1 MLMKKYLLIL
11 LLPVAFNAFGQESEI
26 IFQED
31 FEAASITEM
40 ISKWDEA
47 KNHANMSFSA
57 DVPQSSPGSQS
68 VVMTYTEGQNTG
80 GHLYKM
86 FPDGYDSLFARFYVK
101 FEANHSP
108 VHHFVHM
115 GGYNPPTSWPQG
127 GAGSRPVGNERFTTG
142 IEPIGDNWS
151 WDFYTYWMH
160 MRGYA
165 DPNYFWGNTFHPD
178 PPALIKRGE
187 WICVEL
193 MMKVNDPVE
202 AYNGEQ
208 AFWVDGEKIQHL
220 GKGFPNGYWVWD
232 KFYPHP
238 DSSAFEGFQ
247 WRNDENL
254 KLNFF
259 WLLYYMT
266 GETDHMNKVYF
277 DDVVVSTEYIG
288 PIVTGIDDLDLESGL
303 DTSVYPNP
311 FTGATTI
318 KYDVQKQGE
327 VRIDVYNSLGDR
339 VSTVVKENQ
348 DPGEHS
354 VVFDADSY
362 KSGIYYYTIQKG
374 DLTDKGKMVLLR

>member
-1 MLMKKYLLIL
+1 MKILIHIAVLL
-11 LLPVAFNAFGQESEI
+11 AACDAYGQEGGI

-47 KNHANMSFSA
+47 KNHANMSFSG
-57 DVPQSSPGSQS
+57 DVPPGSPGSQS
-68 VVMTYTEGQNTG
+68 LVMTYTEGQNTG

-86 FPDGYDSLFARFYVK
+86 FPEGYDSLFARFYVK

-115 GGYNPPTSWPQG
+115 GGYYPPTSWPQG
-127 GAGSRPVGNERFTTG
+127 GAGNRPVGNERFTTG
-142 IEPIGDNWS
+142 IEPIGDSWS

-178 PPALIKRGE
+178 PPASINRGE

-193 MMKVNDPVE
+193 MMKVNDPVD
-202 AYNGEQ
+202 AFNGEQ
-208 AFWVDGEKIQHL
+208 AFWVNGEQIQHL
-220 GKGFPNGYWVWD
+220 GEGFPNGYWIWD

-247 WRNDENL
+247 WRNDERL

-266 GETDHMNKVYF
+266 GETDKTERVYF

-288 PIVTGIDDLDLESGL
+288 PIVTGIDGPDLNTGNG
-303 DTSVYPNP
+303 TMVYPNP
-311 FTGATTI
+311 FNNSITV
-318 KYDVQKQGE
+318 KYALKEPGKVN
-327 VRIDVYNSLGDR
+327 IDLFNALGNR
-339 VSTVVKENQ
+339 VSAIVHEYQGIGV
-348 DPGEHS
+348 HS
-354 VVFDADSY
+354 AIFDADHFA
-362 KSGIYYYTIQKG
+362 SGIYYYRIQTG
-374 DLTDKGKMVLLR
+374 DRIDKGKMVLLR

>member
-1 MLMKKYLLIL
+1 MKIFL
-11 LLPVAFNAFGQESEI
+11 LLASLIAAFNVFGQEGGI

-31 FEAASITEM
+31 FEASSIADM

-47 KNHANMSFSA
+47 KNHTNMSFSG
-57 DVPQSSPGSQS
+57 DVPEGSPGSQS
-68 VVMTYTEGQNTG
+68 LVMTYTEGQNTG

-86 FPDGYDSLFARFYVK
+86 FPEGFDSLFARFYVK

-115 GGYNPPTSWPQG
+115 GGYYPLTAWPQG

-142 IEPIGDNWS
+142 IEPIGDKWS
-151 WDFYTYWMH
+151 WDFYTYWMI

-178 PPALIKRGE
+178 PPADITRGE

-202 AYNGEQ
+202 TFNGEQ
-208 AFWVDGEKIQHL
+208 AFWVNGEKIQHM
-220 GKGFPNGYWVWD
+220 GEGFPNGYWIWD

-247 WRNDENL
+247 WRNDDRL

-266 GETDHMNKVYF
+266 GESDHMDKVYF

-288 PIVTGIDDLDLESGL
+288 PTFTGFVDTDPESGL
-303 DTSVYPNP
+303 ETKVYPNP
-311 FTGATTI
+311 FSRATTI
-318 KYDVQKQGE
+318 KYAIEEESNVK
-327 VRIDVYNSLGDR
+327 IDIYNTLGNR
-339 VSTVVKENQ
+339 VSTTVIEHQ
-348 DPGEHS
+348 PIGEHS
-354 VVFDADSY
+354 FQFDADPY
-362 KSGIYYYTIQKG
+362 ATGIYYYTIQRG
-374 DLTDKGKMVLLR
+374 ERINKGKMVLLR

>member
-1 MLMKKYLLIL
+1 MKTLIL
-11 LLPVAFNAFGQESEI
+11 IAVLVAAYDAFGQEGGI

-47 KNHANMSFSA
+47 KNHANMSFSG
-57 DVPQSSPGSQS
+57 DVPQGSQGSQS
-68 VVMTYTEGQNTG
+68 LIMTYTAAQNTG

-86 FPDGYDSLFARFYVK
+86 FPEGYDSLYARFYVK
-101 FEANHSP
+101 FEANHSN

-115 GGYNPPTSWPQG
+115 GGYYPPTTWPQG

-142 IEPIGDNWS
+142 IEPIGDKWS

-178 PPALIKRGE
+178 PPALINRGE

-193 MMKVNDPVE
+193 MMKVNDPIDS
-202 AYNGEQ
+202 YNGEQ
-208 AFWVDGEKIQHL
+208 AFWVNGEKIYHL
-220 GKGFPNGYWVWD
+220 GEGFPNGYWIWD
-232 KFYPHP
+232 NFYPHP

-247 WRNDENL
+247 WRNDDKL

-266 GETDHMNKVYF
+266 GETDHTDKVYF
-277 DDVVVSTEYIG
+277 DDVVVSTDYIG
-288 PIVTGIDDLDLESGL
+288 PIVTSADEPRLYNNIKAEA
-303 DTSVYPNP
+303 YPNP
-311 FTGATTI
+311 FTNSTTI
-318 KYDVQKQGE
+318 KYDVKKQGN
-327 VRIDVYNSLGDR
+327 VRIDIYNALGNK
-339 VSTVVKENQ
+339 VSTVVKEYQ
-348 DPGEHS
+348 DIGEHS
-354 VVFDADSY
+354 VVFDADHFE
-362 KSGIYYYTIQKG
+362 SGLYYYTIQTG
-374 DLTDKGKMVLLR
+374 ERTNKGKMVLLR

>member
-1 MLMKKYLLIL
+1 MRTFIQIFLIL
-11 LLPVAFNAFGQESEI
+11 VVFNASGQDVGI

-31 FEAASITEM
+31 FEATSISEM
-40 ISKWDEA
+40 TVKWDEA
-47 KNHANMSFSA
+47 KNHANMFFSS
-57 DVPQSSPGSQS
+57 DVPEGSPGSQS
-68 VVMTYTEGQNTG
+68 LVMTYTEGQNTG

-115 GGYNPPTSWPQG
+115 GGYYPPTAWPQG

-178 PPALIKRGE
+178 PPAPITRGE

-193 MMKVNDPVE
+193 MMKVNDPVGE
-202 AYNGEQ
+202 FNGEQ
-208 AFWVDGEKIQHL
+208 AFWVNGEKIQHL
-220 GKGFPNGYWVWD
+220 GEGFPNGYWIWD

-247 WRNDENL
+247 WRNDDRL

-266 GETDHMNKVYF
+266 GESDHMDKVYF

-288 PIVTGIDDLDLESGL
+288 PTTTSIVDLDLESSL
-303 DTSVYPNP
+303 ETIVYPNP
-311 FTGATTI
+311 FTRATTI
-318 KYDVQKQGE
+318 KYAIKESGNVK
-327 VRIDVYNSLGDR
+327 IDIYNTLGNR
-339 VSTVVKENQ
+339 VSTTFKEHQ
-348 DPGEHS
+348 PMGEHS
-354 VVFDADSY
+354 YEFDADPFAT
-362 KSGIYYYTIQKG
+362 GIYYYTIQSG
-374 DLTDKGKMVLLR
+374 EGINKGKMVLLR

>member
-1 MLMKKYLLIL
+1 MKSIILISL
-11 LLPVAFNAFGQESEI
+11 LLAALSAFSQEGGI

-31 FEAASITEM
+31 FEASSITEM

-47 KNHANMSFSA
+47 KNHANMSFSR
-57 DVPQSSPGSQS
+57 DVPPSSRGSQS
-68 VVMTYTEGQNTG
+68 LVMTYTEDQNTG

-86 FPDGYDSLFARFYVK
+86 LEEGYDSLFARFYVK
-101 FEANHSP
+101 FEASHSP

-115 GGYNPPTSWPQG
+115 GGYYPPTTWPQG
-127 GAGSRPVGNERFTTG
+127 GAGNRPVGNERFTTG
-142 IEPIGDNWS
+142 IEPIGDKWS

-178 PPALIKRGE
+178 PPAPINRGE

-193 MMKVNDPVE
+193 MMKVNDPVNV
-202 AYNGEQ
+202 YNGEQ
-208 AFWVDGEKIQHL
+208 AFWVNGEKIQHL
-220 GKGFPNGYWVWD
+220 GEGFPNGYWIWD

-247 WRNDENL
+247 WRSDERL

-266 GETDHMNKVYF
+266 GESDHMDRVYF

-288 PIVTGIDDLDLESGL
+288 PVTTGVGDLGLENGL
-303 DTSVYPNP
+303 DAKVYPNP
-311 FTGATTI
+311 FARATTI
-318 KYDVQKQGE
+318 KYALEELGNVKIE
-327 VRIDVYNSLGDR
+327 IYNTLGNKI
-339 VSTVVKENQ
+339 STTLKEHQNV
-348 DPGEHS
+348 GEHS
-354 VVFDADSY
+354 FEFDADPY
-362 KSGIYYYTIQKG
+362 ATGIYYYTIQTG
-374 DLTDKGKMVLLR
+374 ERINKGKMILLR

>member
-1 MLMKKYLLIL
+1 MKIFLLFVSL
-11 LLPVAFNAFGQESEI
+11 TAAFNVFGQEEGI

-31 FEAASITEM
+31 FEASSIADM

-47 KNHANMSFSA
+47 KNHANMSFSG
-57 DVPQSSPGSQS
+57 DVPEGSPGSQS
-68 VVMTYTEGQNTG
+68 LVMTYTEGQNTG

-86 FPDGYDSLFARFYVK
+86 FPEGYDSLFARFYVK

-115 GGYNPPTSWPQG
+115 GGYYPPTAWPQG

-142 IEPIGDNWS
+142 IEPIGDKWS
-151 WDFYTYWMH
+151 WDFYTYWMF

-178 PPALIKRGE
+178 PPAPINRGE

-193 MMKVNDPVE
+193 MMKVNDPVD
-202 AYNGEQ
+202 AFNGEQ
-208 AFWVDGEKIQHL
+208 AFWVNGEQIQHL
-220 GKGFPNGYWVWD
+220 GEGFPNGYWIWD

-247 WRNDENL
+247 WRNDERL

-266 GETDHMNKVYF
+266 GESDHMDKVYF

-288 PIVTGIDDLDLESGL
+288 PTFIGFVDTDPESGL
-303 DTSVYPNP
+303 ETKVYPNP
-311 FTGATTI
+311 FSRATTI
-318 KYDVQKQGE
+318 KYAIEEGSNVI
-327 VRIDVYNSLGDR
+327 IDIYNTLGNRVYTTLI
-339 VSTVVKENQ
+339 EHQ
-348 DPGEHS
+348 PIGEHCFQ
-354 VVFDADSY
+354 FDADPY
-362 KSGIYYYTIQKG
+362 ATGIYYYTIQTG
-374 DLTDKGKMVLLR
+374 ERINKGKMVLLR

>member
-1 MLMKKYLLIL
+1 MKAFIQISL
-11 LLPVAFNAFGQESEI
+11 LLVAFNAFGQENGI
-26 IFQED
+26 IFKED
-31 FEAASITEM
+31 FEAASIAEM
-40 ISKWDEA
+40 ISNWDEA
-47 KNHANMSFSA
+47 KNHANMSFSG
-57 DVPQSSPGSQS
+57 DVPDGSTGSQS
-68 VVMTYTEGQNTG
+68 LVMTYTAGQNTG

-115 GGYNPPTSWPQG
+115 GGYYPPTTWPQG
-127 GAGSRPVGNERFTTG
+127 GAGSRPAGNERFTTG
-142 IEPIGDNWS
+142 IESIGDHWS

-178 PPALIKRGE
+178 PPAPINRGE

-193 MMKVNDPVE
+193 MMKVNDPVD

-208 AFWVDGEKIQHL
+208 AFWVNGEKIQHL
-220 GKGFPNGYWVWD
+220 GKGFPNGYWTWD
-232 KFYPHP
+232 NFYPHP

-247 WRNDENL
+247 WRNEENL

-266 GETDHMNKVYF
+266 GETDHMDMVYF

-288 PIVTGIDDLDLESGL
+288 PTVTGIHGHSPNTRKNTEAF
-303 DTSVYPNP
+303 PNP
-311 FTGATTI
+311 FTHSTTI
-318 KYDVQKQGE
+318 KYAVKEQGN
-327 VRIDVYNSLGDR
+327 VRIDVYNALGNR
-339 VSTVVKENQ
+339 VSTIFRESQ
-348 DPGEHS
+348 EIGEHS
-354 VVFDADSY
+354 AVFDALRYS
-362 KSGIYYYTIQKG
+362 SGIYFYTIQTG
-374 DLTDKGKMVLLR
+374 NQTDKGKMVLLR

>member
-1 MLMKKYLLIL
+1 MKTFVLISL
-11 LLPVAFNAFGQESEI
+11 LLLACNAFGQEGGI

-31 FEAASITEM
+31 FEAASISEM
-40 ISKWDEA
+40 TVKWDEA
-47 KNHANMSFSA
+47 KNSANMSFSS
-57 DVPQSSPGSQS
+57 DVPDGSPGSQS
-68 VVMTYTEGQNTG
+68 LVMTYTAGQNTG

-86 FPDGYDSLFARFYVK
+86 FPEGYDSLFARFYVK
-101 FEANHSP
+101 FEADHSL

-178 PPALIKRGE
+178 PPAPITRGE

-193 MMKVNDPVE
+193 MMKINDPVE
-202 AYNGEQ
+202 SYNGEQ
-208 AFWVDGEKIQHL
+208 AFWVNGEKIQHL
-220 GKGFPNGYWVWD
+220 GEGFPNGYWIWD

-266 GETDHMNKVYF
+266 GETNHMNKVYF
-277 DDVVVSTEYIG
+277 DDVVLSTEYIG
-288 PIVTGIDDLDLESGL
+288 PVVTGADDLHLKSGL
-303 DTSVYPNP
+303 DAIVYPNP
-311 FTGATTI
+311 FTSATTI
-318 KYDVQKQGE
+318 KYDVKKQGD
-327 VRIDVYNSLGDR
+327 VRIDVYNALGNR
-339 VSTVVKENQ
+339 VSTVLKENQ
-348 DPGEHS
+348 GIGEHS
-354 VVFDADSY
+354 VVFDADPY
-362 KSGIYYYTIQKG
+362 ATGIYYYTIQKG
-374 DLTDKGKMVLLR
+374 DLSDKGKMVLLR

>member
-1 MLMKKYLLIL
+1 M
-11 LLPVAFNAFGQESEI
+11 PADRRVGI

-31 FEAASITEM
+31 FEAASISEMTE
-40 ISKWDEA
+40 KWDEA
-47 KNHANMSFSA
+47 KNSANMSFSS
-57 DVPQSSPGSQS
+57 DVPAGSPGSQS
-68 VVMTYTEGQNTG
+68 LVMTYTEGQNSG

-86 FPDGYDSLFARFYVK
+86 FPEGYDSLFARFYVK
-101 FEANHSP
+101 FESNHSP

-115 GGYNPPTSWPQG
+115 GGYNPPTAWPQG

-142 IEPIGDNWS
+142 IEPIGEKWS

-165 DPNYFWGNTFHPD
+165 DPNYFWGNTFHPY
-178 PPALIKRGE
+178 PPAPIVRGE

-193 MMKVNDPVE
+193 MMKVNDPVDS
-202 AYNGEQ
+202 YNGEQ
-208 AFWVDGEKIQHL
+208 AFWVNGKKIQHL
-220 GKGFPNGYWVWD
+220 GKGFPDGYWTWD

-288 PIVTGIDDLDLESGL
+288 QIVTGADDLHLRIGL

-311 FTGATTI
+311 FTGITTI
-318 KYDVQKQGE
+318 KYDLKKQGD
-327 VRIDVYNSLGDR
+327 VRIDVYNALGNR
-339 VSTVVKENQ
+339 VVTMVEENQ
-348 DPGEHS
+348 DPGEHA
-354 VVFDADSY
+354 VVFDADPYS
-362 KSGIYYYTIQKG
+362 SGIYYYNIQTG
-374 DLTDKGKMVLLR
+374 ELSNKGKMVLLR

>member
-1 MLMKKYLLIL
+1 
-11 LLPVAFNAFGQESEI
+11 
-26 IFQED
+26 
-31 FEAASITEM
+31 
-40 ISKWDEA
+40 
-47 KNHANMSFSA
+47 MSLSG
-57 DVPQSSPGSQS
+57 DVPDGSPGSQS
-68 VVMTYTEGQNTG
+68 LVMTYTAGQNTG

-86 FPDGYDSLFARFYVK
+86 FPEGYDSLFARFYVK

-115 GGYNPPTSWPQG
+115 GGYYPPTTWPQG
-127 GAGSRPVGNERFTTG
+127 GAGSRPAGNERFTTG

-178 PPALIKRGE
+178 PPAPIVRGE

-193 MMKVNDPVE
+193 MMKVNDPVDS
-202 AYNGEQ
+202 YNGEQ
-208 AFWVDGEKIQHL
+208 AFWVNGEKIQHL
-220 GKGFPNGYWVWD
+220 GKGFPNGYWTWD
-232 KFYPHP
+232 NFYPHP

-288 PIVTGIDDLDLESGL
+288 PTVTGTDDLH
-303 DTSVYPNP
+303 PNRR
-311 FTGATTI
+311 T
-318 KYDVQKQGE
+318 
-327 VRIDVYNSLGDR
+327 
-339 VSTVVKENQ
+339 
-348 DPGEHS
+348 
-354 VVFDADSY
+354 
-362 KSGIYYYTIQKG
+362 
-374 DLTDKGKMVLLR
+374 